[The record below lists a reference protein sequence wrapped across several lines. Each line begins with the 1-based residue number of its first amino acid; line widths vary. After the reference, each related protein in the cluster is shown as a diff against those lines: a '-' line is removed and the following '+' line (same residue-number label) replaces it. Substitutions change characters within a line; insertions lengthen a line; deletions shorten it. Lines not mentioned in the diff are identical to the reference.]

1 MFNAPFNAPFKARLD
16 LEADCA
22 SCCGLCCVAP
32 GFAASADFGL
42 DKGPGEPC
50 PHLDDDFCCRI
61 HARLRLEGFQG
72 CVAYDC
78 HGAGQKVT
86 QQTFAGRD
94 WRAEPEIADQ
104 MFEAFMVMRQLHEQ
118 MMYLN
123 EGLKLSPP
131 APIRRDLEMQLE
143 DLERVTGLDPERL
156 VEVDTAQSRRTVDG
170 LLVRLSSHVRSRP
183 AES

>member
-1 MFNAPFNAPFKARLD
+1 MVRPRPD

-22 SCCGLCCVAP
+22 TCCGLCCVAP
-32 GFAASADFGL
+32 GFSASADFAL
-42 DKGPGEPC
+42 DKAAGEAC
-50 PHLDDDFCCRI
+50 PNLDGGFRCRI
-61 HARLRLEGFQG
+61 HERLRSEGFQG

-94 WRAEPEIADQ
+94 WRTSPEVAES
-104 MFEAFMVMRQLHEQ
+104 MFGAFMVMRQLHEQ

-131 APIRRDLEMQLE
+131 ASVRQE
-143 DLERVTGLDPERL
+143 LERELVEIDDLTRLEAERL
-156 VEVDTAQSRRTVDG
+156 VEIDVAARRSVVDS
-170 LLVRLSSHVRSRP
+170 LLVRLSAYVRDRP
-183 AES
+183 VDL